1 MKGMT
6 TVVFAPFEV
15 VESCYR
21 DVEFIENNFGSNR
34 VL

>member
-1 MKGMT
+1 MKRKT
-6 TVVFAPFEV
+6 AVVFAPVEV
-15 VESCYR
+15 VESCYH